1 MEFAKDLVSLF
12 DGKPMTTSRL
22 VAKKFGKRHDNVLQ
36 LFNSRIVG
44 RHSDEFVAL
53 NFQVNEYID
62 GAGRMNRELLMT
74 KDGFVAIATKLRGAE
89 LW

>member
-53 NFQVNEYID
+53 NFQVNEY
-62 GAGRMNRELLMT
+62 GAPTRTRAEGCNRT
-74 KDGFVAIATKLRGAE
+74 FSV
-89 LW
+89 